1 MNEYLIKVTT
11 HQSLNTVKK
20 HIEKKFKLKDGAYN
34 NKQKKYIGATYV
46 YQLPERGA
54 YSDEHLN
61 SNMECLRDR
70 LNRLS
75 RQTDY
80 ITFYDGDNNEAN
92 IHLSNKWDANELPNL
107 LLNNKLNGNDN
118 IKMYE
123 KGFEFT
129 IKDYSIELVTD

>member
-11 HQSLNTVKK
+11 TQSLNTVKK
-20 HIEKKFKLKDGAYN
+20 HIEKKFKTREGAYDKV
-34 NKQKKYIGATYV
+34 KQEYIGATYV

-54 YSDEHLN
+54 DSKNLN
-61 SNMECLRDR
+61 DNMECLRDR
-70 LNRLS
+70 LNSLS

-107 LLNNKLNGNDN
+107 LLNNKLNGCDN
-118 IKMYE
+118 ITMYE

-129 IKDYSIELVTD
+129 ITDYSIELIND